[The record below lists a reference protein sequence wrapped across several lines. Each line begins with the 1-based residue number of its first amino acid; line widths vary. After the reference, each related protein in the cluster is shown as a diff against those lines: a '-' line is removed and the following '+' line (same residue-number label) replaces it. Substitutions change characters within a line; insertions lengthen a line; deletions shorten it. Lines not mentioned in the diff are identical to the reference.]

1 MRTKK
6 TKIKFIIL
14 LILVWVLLL
23 TAALALHLTPYD
35 PYEQDLANALAKPS
49 VQHIFGTDRYGRD
62 MFSRIILGA
71 QTTVFSAL
79 ALVLII
85 SVTGTILG
93 MIGGYFGGKTD
104 DLIMRISDLFLAFP
118 GMVFA
123 IAVAGVLSGGLKSAV
138 IALACISWTKFAR
151 LARSQTLMVKEM
163 SYIAAAKLS
172 GENGMQ
178 ILIRHI
184 FPNIAGTMIVTAML
198 DIGTMIM
205 ELAGLSFLGLGATPP
220 MAEWGSMMSNG
231 RSMLQTCPW
240 IVIAPGIA
248 RCVTVALF
256 NLLGDTVRDMI

>member
-14 LILVWVLLL
+14 LILVGILLF
-23 TAALALHLTPYD
+23 TAAFAKHLTPYD
-35 PYEQDLANALAKPS
+35 PYEQELANALAKPS
-49 VQHIFGTDRYGRD
+49 AQHLFGTDRYGRD
-62 MFSRIILGA
+62 MLSRVILGA

-93 MIGGYFGGKTD
+93 MIGGYFGGKID

-123 IAVAGVLSGGLKSAV
+123 
-138 IALACISWTKFAR
+138 CISWTKFAR
-151 LARSQTLMVKEM
+151 LARSQTLTVKEM
-163 SYIAAAKLS
+163 PYIAAAKLS
-172 GENGMQ
+172 GCNGMQ
-178 ILIRHI
+178 ILLRHI

-248 RCVTVALF
+248 MFVTVAIF

>member
-14 LILVWVLLL
+14 LILVGILLF
-23 TAALALHLTPYD
+23 TAAFAKHLTPYD
-35 PYEQDLANALAKPS
+35 PYEQELANALAKPS
-49 VQHIFGTDRYGRD
+49 AQHLFGTDRYGRD
-62 MFSRIILGA
+62 MLSRVILGA

-93 MIGGYFGGKTD
+93 MIGGYFGGKID

-151 LARSQTLMVKEM
+151 LARSQTLTVKEM
-163 SYIAAAKLS
+163 PYIAAAKLS
-172 GENGMQ
+172 GCNGMQ
-178 ILIRHI
+178 ILLRHI

-231 RSMLQTCPW
+231 RSMPW

-248 RCVTVALF
+248 MFVTVAIF